1 MIDGDIEFQPLI
13 RKLISRKE
21 LTEGEIET
29 SIDLISTDQ
38 VSHASIVAFLVALT
52 MKRETANELRYL
64 IKSVKERSIRLT
76 PNVNSSIV
84 DICGTGGDSINTPNI
99 STACSPSSIRR
110 AVLVWRNM
118 ETNQCQG
125 YVAAQISWN
134 MWALT
139 STPPLRLCCPP

>member
-52 MKRETANELRYL
+52 MKRETANRAP
-64 IKSVKERSIRLT
+64 I
-76 PNVNSSIV
+76 PN
-84 DICGTGGDSINTPNI
+84 
-99 STACSPSSIRR
+99 
-110 AVLVWRNM
+110 
-118 ETNQCQG
+118 
-125 YVAAQISWN
+125 
-134 MWALT
+134 
-139 STPPLRLCCPP
+139 

>member
-29 SIDLISTDQ
+29 SIDLISTNQ

-99 STACSPSSIRR
+99 STAASPSSIRQRCLCGETWKQINVR
-110 AVLVWRNM
+110 A
-118 ETNQCQG
+118 
-125 YVAAQISWN
+125 
-134 MWALT
+134 MWQRRFLGICG
-139 STPPLRLCCPP
+139 L